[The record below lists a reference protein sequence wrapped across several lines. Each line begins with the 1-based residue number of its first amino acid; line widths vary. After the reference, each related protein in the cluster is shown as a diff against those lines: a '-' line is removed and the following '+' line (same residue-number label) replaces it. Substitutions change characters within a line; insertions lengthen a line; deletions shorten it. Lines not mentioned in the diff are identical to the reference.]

1 MPSLLITATDTG
13 VGKTII
19 AAALARAWRG
29 AGLDVGVMKPF
40 ASGCT
45 RDPEGHLVA
54 RDAEILRAAARSGD
68 PEDLIAPVLFEAP
81 LAPSAAARLEGH
93 DVGSNPAARP
103 LAELRARHEWLI
115 VEGIGG
121 ALVPLTDHIL
131 FADWAAAAGLPVLVV
146 ARTDLGTLSHT
157 LLTLEALAG
166 RGVKTVGVVL
176 NRCHGGD
183 PDLAERTNPETLAR
197 ATDVP
202 IWGPVP
208 FHGGLGDDAPVEEV
222 VSNLPALDFEGAIR
236 ERLRDLESA

>member
-13 VGKTII
+13 VGKTIVS
-19 AAALARAWRG
+19 AALAKAWRG
-29 AGLDVGVMKPF
+29 AGLEVGVMKPF

-45 RDPEGHLVA
+45 RDAEGHLVA
-54 RDAEILRAAARSGD
+54 RDAEILRAAARSED

-81 LAPSAAARLEGH
+81 LAPSAAARIEGR
-93 DVGSNPAARP
+93 DVGLNPAALP

-131 FADWAAAAGLPVLVV
+131 FADWAAVAGLPTLVV

-157 LLTLEALAG
+157 LLTLEALVG
-166 RGVKTVGVVL
+166 RGVRIVGVVL

-183 PDLAERTNPETLAR
+183 QDFAERTNPETLAR
-197 ATDVP
+197 TTDVP

-208 FHGGLGDDAPVEEV
+208 FHERLGDDIPVEEV
-222 VSNLPALDFEGAIR
+222 ISNLPVLDFEGTIR
-236 ERLRDLESA
+236 GRLRDLESA